1 MHEET
6 LLRDLRRKLDQI
18 SVDEGVERITRV
30 RIRVG
35 ALCHITP
42 DSLRNRWTA
51 LVANSA
57 ASGATLEVEASV
69 DPHDPRAQDVILVDV
84 AVADPEPT
92 QGG

>member
-1 MHEET
+1 M
-6 LLRDLRRKLDQI
+6 RKRSFGTFGESSIEI